1 MDIVCAILTGWL
13 LARPGPSCRRRRRAE
28 NASGTCETFIWCAAA
43 KRGHLSSSSFLGEH
57 SKGSTKVD
65 KVGEQILLFGCNI
78 VILHTNSTS
87 GSFTKSIKH
96 IHVRATW
103 HAPLPNDTV
112 PPTPILLIKHEYHTS
127 LLLAFKEDRDY
138 VVLAESSWNS
148 ERINYRTTLIH
159 WYCWT
164 S

>member
-1 MDIVCAILTGWL
+1 M
-13 LARPGPSCRRRRRAE
+13 R
-28 NASGTCETFIWCAAA
+28 
-43 KRGHLSSSSFLGEH
+43 RGHAKPSFGAPLPKEVICPPPPHSWQH

-78 VILHTNSTS
+78 VILHTNSTY
-87 GSFTKSIKH
+87 TKSIKH

-138 VVLAESSWNS
+138 VVLAESS
-148 ERINYRTTLIH
+148 
-159 WYCWT
+159 
-164 S
+164 